1 MLKCSHYGYFGFEL
15 KLKPMIK
22 LKFIIATIA
31 VSTFL
36 VNCTPENQLNEYQ
49 TDKTEVCPPND
60 KNCNGIPD
68 DEE

>member
-1 MLKCSHYGYFGFEL
+1 MLKFSRIGYFGFEL

-22 LKFIIATIA
+22 LKFFIAAFAIT
-31 VSTFL
+31 VLL

-49 TDKTEVCPPND
+49 TEKTEVCPPTD

-68 DEE
+68 EDE